1 MKVKQAQADR
11 ERLEKEI
18 GKERERA
25 AKLEGQ
31 CDRAQKEIDSL
42 SQQMLKVRMEGLSAM
57 SSVECCVRAGRA
69 DAYTQMVNE
78 SHTSE
83 AASSEAAANS
93 TFIEDLEKSIDALE
107 AAEIASAPLT

>member
-1 MKVKQAQADR
+1 MKLEIQAERVKVKQAQADR

-42 SQQMLKVRMEGLSAM
+42 SQQMLKVRRSRWTLFAT
-57 SSVECCVRAGRA
+57 CLWCALPCACAG
-69 DAYTQMVNE
+69 Y
-78 SHTSE
+78 
-83 AASSEAAANS
+83 
-93 TFIEDLEKSIDALE
+93 
-107 AAEIASAPLT
+107 